1 MGVSNM
7 KTWLIC
13 LALIGIVVMEEV
25 IQMNA
30 GMTTHHLEVSV
41 LFPIVA
47 FSKKLL
53 IPGNEVAQN
62 SLGVEV
68 KEYFDNM

>member
-25 IQMNA
+25 IQIDA
-30 GMTTHHLEVSV
+30 AMTIHHPEVSG
-41 LFPIVA
+41 LA
-47 FSKKLL
+47 SYRRLL
-53 IPGNEVAQN
+53 QEAVNPWNRGCPRLTRCR
-62 SLGVEV
+62 S
-68 KEYFDNM
+68 

>member
-25 IQMNA
+25 ITIDA
-30 GMTTHHLEVSV
+30 AMTTHHPEVSGLV
-41 LFPIVA
+41 
-47 FSKKLL
+47 SYRRLL
-53 IPGNEVAQN
+53 QEVVN
-62 SLGVEV
+62 PWNRGCSRLTRCRS
-68 KEYFDNM
+68 

>member
-25 IQMNA
+25 VQIDA
-30 GMTTHHLEVSV
+30 VMTIHHPEVSGLV
-41 LFPIVA
+41 
-47 FSKKLL
+47 SYRRLL
-53 IPGNEVAQN
+53 QEAVNPWNRGCSRHTRCRN
-62 SLGVEV
+62 
-68 KEYFDNM
+68 

>member
-25 IQMNA
+25 IQIDA
-30 GMTTHHLEVSV
+30 AMTIHHPEVLV
-41 LFPIVA
+41 LFPTVA

-53 IPGNEVAQN
+53 ILGIVAAQD

-68 KEYFDNM
+68 NVYFDNM

>member
-25 IQMNA
+25 IQIDA
-30 GMTTHHLEVSV
+30 TMTIHHLEVSGLV
-41 LFPIVA
+41 
-47 FSKKLL
+47 SYRRLL
-53 IPGNEVAQN
+53 QEVFN
-62 SLGVEV
+62 PWNRGCSRLTWCRS
-68 KEYFDNM
+68 

>member
-25 IQMNA
+25 IQIDA
-30 GMTTHHLEVSV
+30 AMTTHDPEVSGLV
-41 LFPIVA
+41 SYRRLLQKAINPWQRGC
-47 FSKKLL
+47 SKLTRC
-53 IPGNEVAQN
+53 
-62 SLGVEV
+62 
-68 KEYFDNM
+68 

>member
-25 IQMNA
+25 VQIDA
-30 GMTTHHLEVSV
+30 AMTINHPEVSGPV
-41 LFPIVA
+41 
-47 FSKKLL
+47 SYRRLL
-53 IPGNEVAQN
+53 QEAVNP
-62 SLGVEV
+62 
-68 KEYFDNM
+68 

>member
-25 IQMNA
+25 VQIDA
-30 GMTTHHLEVSV
+30 VMTIHHPEVSGLV
-41 LFPIVA
+41 
-47 FSKKLL
+47 SYRRLL
-53 IPGNEVAQN
+53 QEAVNPWNRGCTRHTRCRN
-62 SLGVEV
+62 
-68 KEYFDNM
+68 